1 MYFKEIYPSATTAN
15 SVLTRVE
22 KYVVWASLKHR
33 KKMVLSAEAACD
45 PSLNLVQIYGNG
57 NEGLPGTYRY

>member
-33 KKMVLSAEAACD
+33 KKMVLSAEATCD
-45 PSLNLVQIYGNG
+45 PSLKDRKSVV
-57 NEGLPGTYRY
+57 